1 LLLSAVQQAFATAG
15 HVEVV
20 GLAVTPGEIV
30 SAPSVMVIDGYAQ
43 AEGVEKAVSLLRT
56 AFEHAPLLVV
66 LAPGAELTERVI
78 EAGAD
83 EVCELT
89 SSSIASAYARATARR
104 RAAARV
110 TLALTKESE
119 SYRQARLRRHNELL
133 QVLAQQLKEDDLPA
147 QLRAITEAAAL
158 SMDVARIGVWLFDV
172 DHTLIRCE
180 DLFDVRTQAHE
191 SGLEIRAAAFPDYFH
206 ALEHERVIVANDAR
220 THPATRKFAETYLQ
234 EHQIWSLLDAPIR
247 VGGSVLGV
255 ICHEHVGEAR
265 VWTDEDE
272 SVAGSFADFV
282 ALAVEAHEHRR
293 ATEALRASAAQL
305 EDARRI
311 EAVGR
316 LAGGV
321 AHDFNNVITVVSS
334 YAFLLAKKLERDDP
348 LQGPVAEIGKAA
360 ERAADITRKLLALS
374 RRDAVAPR
382 VFDLNAVVRGMET
395 FLRRLIGEHIELV
408 LDLSREPVYMRADPG
423 HIEQIVLNLVINARD
438 ASKPEGSRVALR
450 TRRES
455 MRVRGARP
463 ILLEVS
469 DTGAGMSADVQSRIF
484 EPFFT
489 TKEAGHGSGLGLF
502 TVWGVVNQ
510 LGGTI
515 EVKSAPKQGSR
526 FTLRFA
532 EAEPVRDQL
541 APTIDRGALMGSELL
556 LLVEDEPQV
565 REVTALILRDLGYRV
580 LVAVNFDD
588 AIAHARQ
595 NPDIAL
601 LVSDIVMPRA
611 SGPVVAARLR
621 EIIPQLRILFISG
634 YNREMLSAYDAA
646 LGPMLPKPFTVE
658 QLGKKVREV
667 LDSNGSRDVRTT
679 LPDVAR
685 RGVTV

>member
-1 LLLSAVQQAFATAG
+1 MDGLVVDKALLPAVDA
-15 HVEVV
+15 
-20 GLAVTPGEIV
+20 
-30 SAPSVMVIDGYAQ
+30 
-43 AEGVEKAVSLLRT
+43 LRT
-56 AFEHAPLLVV
+56 AFEHTPLLVV
-66 LAPGAELTERVI
+66 VGSDTELAERVI

-83 EVCELT
+83 EVCELAPA
-89 SSSIASAYARATARR
+89 SIASAFARAAARR
-104 RAAARV
+104 RASARMIS
-110 TLALTKESE
+110 ALTKESE
-119 SYRQARLRRHNELL
+119 GSRQARLRRHNELL
-133 QVLAQQLKEDDLPA
+133 QVLAHQLKEDDLPA

-158 SMDVARIGVWLFDV
+158 SMDVARIGVWFFDV
-172 DHTLIRCE
+172 DRTLIRAE
-180 DLFDVRTQAHE
+180 DQFDTRTQSHE
-191 SGLEIRAAAFPDYFH
+191 SGQELRVDAFPEYFR
-206 ALEHERVIVANDAR
+206 ALEQERVIVAHDVR
-220 THPATRKFAETYLQ
+220 THPVTRNMGGTYLEQ
-234 EHQIWSLLDAPIR
+234 HQVFSLLDAPIR

-255 ICHEHVGEAR
+255 ICHEHVGEPR
-265 VWTDEDE
+265 QWTDEDE

-382 VFDLNAVVRGMET
+382 VFDLNAAVRGMET

-438 ASKPEGSRVALR
+438 ASNPEGSRVALR

-455 MRVRGARP
+455 SRARGARP

-526 FTLRFA
+526 FNLRFP
-532 EAEPVRDQL
+532 EAEPASDLLV
-541 APTIDRGALMGSELL
+541 PPVDRGALMGTELL

-580 LVAVNFDD
+580 LVAANFDD
-588 AIAHARQ
+588 ALAHARQ

-667 LDSNGSRDVRTT
+667 LDSNGARGEARPSSSADLV
-679 LPDVAR
+679 PR
-685 RGVTV
+685 RGVSA